1 MIGMKS
7 TFEADFEDA
16 KFDVV
21 VPKFKQEMSEAA
33 LCKIIG
39 EFDGWIIGDD
49 PATKLVVETGAKGKL
64 KACMRWG
71 VGTDNV
77 DFSAF
82 KKYSIPKCIK

>member
-39 EFDGWIIGDD
+39 EYSHLTYIIEL
-49 PATKLVVETGAKGKL
+49 LVT
-64 KACMRWG
+64 
-71 VGTDNV
+71 
-77 DFSAF
+77 FSQA
-82 KKYSIPKCIK
+82 